1 MKRFLETSLLA
12 AIAIIG
18 CQKVEPELVTLSDKQ
33 TAIVFSAAMESL
45 EDDNFVDTKTS
56 LDEDG
61 NVLWKQGD
69 QVSIF
74 VGSTINEHYQVTD
87 DSDGKT
93 AAALNRV
100 ESPGFVGGGEIDNN
114 VAFYP
119 YASTAE
125 IAKKSGAYVISSI
138 SLPASQDYAS
148 ESFGNGA
155 FPMAA
160 VTSSKSDHN
169 LKFKNILGGLKLQLK
184 GTATIASIIVT
195 SNNGEIL
202 CGAAEV
208 TASNA
213 AKPSVSL
220 SEASA
225 TTVTLSCGSGVQLNA
240 NTETA
245 FIIALP
251 PMTMSGGFKAIV
263 TDTDGASMEIKTTKS
278 QTITR
283 SNLLKMPAVNY
294 VGTLPTPDP
303 EPTYNYVD
311 LGLPSGL
318 KWATRNLGK
327 DGFVSSPE
335 EYGDYYAWAELAP
348 YYSSRNPFTWVAGK
362 TGYNWAS
369 YQWCQGTNTTLT
381 RYNNKTANGDVDNK
395 TVFSDYNYADDAAQ
409 SLDGGKWR
417 TPTDAEWAELIANCT
432 WTWTTQNGVNGC
444 LVSSSNGKSIFLPAA
459 GCWVSNNTTSTDT
472 GDWGNYWSAS
482 LHTDDPRYSMRVG
495 FSSSSASSV
504 SRGWR
509 YYGRSIR
516 PVYDEAIIPVVSM
529 KLNKTSLTIEAGN
542 TETLTVLTSPTN
554 PTNKAA
560 VWTSSN
566 TGIATV
572 DNNGTVRGMAAG
584 TATITA
590 TTVNGGKTAVCTVTV
605 TPSTHAYV
613 DLGLPSG
620 LKWATCNLGATT
632 PEGFGDYYA
641 YGETDTYYSSQSPL
655 TWKSGKSSGYYWTS
669 YRWCTDAN
677 SYDPVMTK
685 YNKTDNKTVLEM
697 ADDAARYAWGGSW
710 RTPTAA
716 EWKEL
721 LDNCTW
727 TRTTQNGVSGRLVK
741 SKTNSNSIFLPAA
754 GTWYKTELKDSGTG
768 GFYMSSSVYPDVP
781 IYAQYMYFDYISS
794 TEYLYFSRGVRSNGR
809 SVRPVM

>member
-1 MKRFLETSLLA
+1 MKRCLALGLLA
-12 AIAIIG
+12 MLAISS
-18 CQKVEPELVTLSDKQ
+18 CQKAEPELVAPSDNKP
-33 TAIVFSAAMESL
+33 AAVFSATMEAMEDSASV
-45 EDDNFVDTKTS
+45 ETKTS
-56 LDEDG
+56 MDNDG

-74 VGSTINEHYQVTD
+74 VGSTINEHYQVTN

-93 AAALNRV
+93 SASLSRV
-100 ESPGFVGGGEIDNN
+100 EAPGFVAGGEIDNN

-119 YASTAE
+119 YASTAA
-125 IAKKSGAYVISSI
+125 IAKRSGAYVISSI
-138 SLPASQDYAS
+138 SLPQSQSYAS
-148 ESFGNGA
+148 ESFANGA
-155 FPMAA
+155 FPMVAI
-160 VTSSKSDHN
+160 TSSAQDYN
-169 LKFKNILGGLKLQLK
+169 LKFKNVLGGLKLQLK
-184 GTATIASIIVT
+184 GTATIVSVSVT
-195 SNNGEIL
+195 GNNGEIL

-208 TASNA
+208 TASTSA
-213 AKPSVSL
+213 MPAVSL
-220 SEASA
+220 TDASA
-225 TTVTLSCGSGVQLNA
+225 TTVTLNCGSGVQLN
-240 NTETA
+240 TTTA
-245 FIIALP
+245 TSFIITLP
-251 PMTMSGGFKAIV
+251 PMTMSGGFTAIV
-263 TDTDGASMEIKTTKS
+263 TDTDGATMEITTTKS

-294 VGTLPTPDP
+294 VGTLPTPVLSD
-303 EPTYNYVD
+303 YVD

-327 DGFVSSPE
+327 DGFVSTPE
-335 EYGDYYAWAELAP
+335 EYGDYYAWGDLTP
-348 YYSSRNPFTWVAGK
+348 YYSSRNPFAWMAGK

-369 YQWCQGTNTTLT
+369 YTWCQGSNTTFT
-381 RYNNKTANGDVDNK
+381 RYNNKTANGVVDNK

-417 TPTDAEWAELIANCT
+417 TPTDAEWTELINNCT

-444 LVSSSNGKSIFLPAA
+444 LVSSSNGNSIFLPAA
-459 GCWVSNNTTSTDT
+459 GCWVNSNTTSTDT

-482 LHTDDPRYSMRVG
+482 LNTADPRYSMRVG
-495 FSSSSASSV
+495 FSSSSSSSV

-516 PVYDEAIIPVVSM
+516 PVYDEAIVPVASVR
-529 KLNKTSLTIEAGN
+529 LNKASLTVEAGN
-542 TETLTVLTSPTN
+542 SETLTAIMSPTY
-554 PTNKAA
+554 PTNSAV

-572 DNNGTVRGMAAG
+572 DNNGTVRGMATG

-590 TTVNGGKTAVCTVTV
+590 TTVNGGKTATCAVTV

-632 PEGFGDYYA
+632 PEGYGDYYA

-655 TWKSGKSSGYYWTS
+655 TWKTGKTGGYWWTS
-669 YRWCTDAN
+669 YSWCTGAS
-677 SYDPVMTK
+677 SYDPTMTK
-685 YNKTDNKTVLEM
+685 YNASDNKTVLDLT
-697 ADDAARYAWGGSW
+697 DDAARAAWGGSW
-710 RTPTAA
+710 RTPTEAN
-716 EWKEL
+716 WKEL

-727 TRTTQNGVSGRLVK
+727 TRTTRNGVSGRLV
-741 SKTNSNSIFLPAA
+741 TGPNGNSIFLPAA
-754 GTWYKTELKDSGTG
+754 GTWYKTELNNVGTG
-768 GFYMSSSVYPDVP
+768 GFYMSSSIYADVP
-781 IYAQYMYFDYISS
+781 IYAQYLYFDYISS
-794 TEYLYFSRGVRSNGR
+794 TEYLYFSRGVRINGR

>member
-1 MKRFLETSLLA
+1 MKRSLVLGLLA
-12 AIAIIG
+12 ALAVSS
-18 CQKVEPELVTLSDKQ
+18 CQKAEPDFVTPVDNKP
-33 TAIVFSAAMESL
+33 AVVFSATIEAME
-45 EDDNFVDTKTS
+45 DDVPAETKTS
-56 LDEDG
+56 MDNKG

-74 VGSTINEHYQVTD
+74 VGSTINEHYQITD
-87 DSDGKT
+87 ESDGKT
-93 AAALNRV
+93 SAALNRV
-100 ESPGFVGGGEIDNN
+100 TNPGFVAGGEIDNN

-119 YASTAE
+119 YAANAA
-125 IAKKSGAYVISSI
+125 IAKRSGLYAISEI
-138 SLPASQDYAS
+138 ELPATQAYADA
-148 ESFGNGA
+148 SFGNGA

-160 VTSSKSDHN
+160 VTSSTSDYN
-169 LKFKNILGGLKLQLK
+169 LKFKNVLGGLNLQLN
-184 GTATIASIIVT
+184 GNATIASIIVSGN
-195 SNNGEIL
+195 SNEIL
-202 CGAAEV
+202 CGAASV
-208 TASNA
+208 SVSNA
-213 AKPSVSL
+213 TTPALSL
-220 SEASA
+220 TDASA
-225 TTVTLSCGSGVQLNA
+225 TAVTLDCGDGVQLNP
-240 NTETA
+240 NTPTA

-251 PMTMSGGFKAIV
+251 PMTMSGGFTAIV

-327 DGFVSSPE
+327 DGFVSSSE

-409 SLDGGKWR
+409 SFDGGKWR
-417 TPTDAEWAELIANCT
+417 TPTSAEWAELINNCT

-444 LVSSSNGKSIFLPAA
+444 LVSSSNGNSIFLPAA

-472 GDWGNYWSAS
+472 GTWGNYWSAS
-482 LHTDDPRYSMRVG
+482 LNTDDPRYSMRVG
-495 FSSSSASSV
+495 FSSSSAASV

-516 PVYDEAIIPVVSM
+516 PVYDATIVPVASM
-529 KLNKTSLTIEAGN
+529 RLNKTSLTIEAGN
-542 TETLTVLTSPTN
+542 TETLTVITSPTN
-554 PTNKAA
+554 PTNKAV

-590 TTVNGGKTAVCTVTV
+590 TTVNGGKTATCSVTV
-605 TPSTHAYV
+605 TPSSHAYV

-632 PEGFGDYYA
+632 PEGYGDYYA

-655 TWKSGKSSGYYWTS
+655 TWKSGKSGGYWWTS
-669 YRWCTDAN
+669 YSWCTGAS
-677 SYDPVMTK
+677 SYDPTMTK
-685 YNKTDNKTVLEM
+685 YNASDNKTVLDLT
-697 ADDAARYAWGGSW
+697 DDAARATWGGSW

-716 EWKEL
+716 EWNEL
-721 LDNCTW
+721 LNNCTW
-727 TRTTQNGVSGRLVK
+727 TRTTRNGVSGRLVTG
-741 SKTNSNSIFLPAA
+741 TNGNSIFLPAA
-754 GTWYKTELKDSGTG
+754 GTWYQTELKDAGTG
-768 GFYMSSSVYPDVP
+768 GFYMSSSVYADAP

-794 TEYLYFSRGVRSNGR
+794 TEYLFFSRVLSCN
-809 SVRPVM
+809 

>member
-1 MKRFLETSLLA
+1 MMKRSIVLA
-12 AIAIIG
+12 LMAALAISG
-18 CQKVEPELVTLSDKQ
+18 CQKVEPE
-33 TAIVFSAAMESL
+33 TASPADNHKAAVFSATMEAI
-45 EDDNFVDTKTS
+45 EDNALVETKTS
-56 LDEDG
+56 LDNKG
-61 NVLWKQGD
+61 NVLWKRGD

-87 DSDGKT
+87 ESDGKT
-93 AAALNRV
+93 SAALNRV
-100 ESPGFVGGGEIDNN
+100 TNPGFVAGGEIDNN

-119 YASTAE
+119 YAANAA
-125 IAKKSGAYVISSI
+125 IAKRSGLYAISEI
-138 SLPASQDYAS
+138 ELPATQAYADA
-148 ESFGNGA
+148 SFGNGA

-160 VTSSKSDHN
+160 VTSSTSDYN
-169 LKFKNILGGLKLQLK
+169 LKFKNVLGGLNLQLN
-184 GTATIASIIVT
+184 GNATIASIIVSGN
-195 SNNGEIL
+195 SNEIL
-202 CGAAEV
+202 CGAASV
-208 TASNA
+208 SVSNA
-213 AKPSVSL
+213 TTPALSL
-220 SEASA
+220 TDASA
-225 TTVTLSCGSGVQLNA
+225 TAVTLDCGDGVQLNP
-240 NTETA
+240 NTPTA

-251 PMTMSGGFKAIV
+251 PMTMSGGFTAIV

-620 LKWATCNLGATT
+620 LKWATCNLGAST
-632 PEGFGDYYA
+632 PEGYGDYYA
-641 YGETDTYYSSQSPL
+641 FGETDTYYSSQNPL
-655 TWKSGKSSGYYWTS
+655 TWKSGKSGGYHWSS
-669 YRWCTDAN
+669 YTWCEAVN
-677 SYDPVMTK
+677 AYDYNMTK
-685 YNKTDNKTVLEM
+685 YNASDNKTVLDM
-697 ADDAARYAWGGSW
+697 ADDAARANWGGTW
-710 RTPTAA
+710 RMLTEA
-716 EWKEL
+716 EWNEL
-721 LDNCTW
+721 LNNCTW
-727 TRTTQNGVSGRLVK
+727 TETTRNGVSGRLVTG
-741 SKTNSNSIFLPAA
+741 TNGNSIFLPAA
-754 GTWYKTELKDSGTG
+754 GTRAGINLLYPGSDGHYW
-768 GFYMSSSVYPDVP
+768 SSSATTIPSTS
-781 IYAQYMYFDYISS
+781 YAKFMRFGYNNCTS
-794 TEYLYFSRGVRSNGR
+794 GGRSNGR
-809 SVRPVM
+809 SVRPVMD

>member
-1 MKRFLETSLLA
+1 MKRSLALGLLA
-12 AIAIIG
+12 VFAISG
-18 CQKVEPELVTLSDKQ
+18 CQKAEPEIFTQADKQ
-33 TAIVFSAAMESL
+33 KAAVFNATIEAME
-45 EDDNFVDTKTS
+45 DGNPAKTKTS
-56 LDEDG
+56 MDTDG
-61 NVLWKQGD
+61 NVLWKSGD

-87 DSDGKT
+87 ASDGKT

-100 ESPGFVGGGEIDNN
+100 ESPGFVAGGEINNN

-119 YASTAE
+119 YASTAA
-125 IAKKSGAYVISSI
+125 IAKRSGSYVISEI
-138 SLPASQDYAS
+138 SLPASQNYAR
-148 ESFGNGA
+148 ESFANGA

-160 VTSSKSDHN
+160 VTSSTSDYN
-169 LKFKNILGGLKLQLK
+169 LKFKNVLGGLKLLLK
-184 GTATIASIIVT
+184 GTATITSVSVT
-195 SNNGEIL
+195 GNNGEIL
-202 CGAAEV
+202 CGAANV
-208 TASNA
+208 TASGTA
-213 AKPSVSL
+213 MPSVSL
-220 SEASA
+220 TDASA
-225 TTVTLSCGSGVQLNA
+225 TTVTLNCGSGVLLSTT
-240 NTETA
+240 TETA

-251 PMTMSGGFKAIV
+251 PMTMTGGFTATV
-263 TDTDGASMEIKTTKS
+263 TDSDGASMEIKTTKS

-294 VGTLPTPDP
+294 VGTLPEPEP
-303 EPTYNYVD
+303 EPTYDYVD

-327 DGFVSSPE
+327 DGFVNSPE
-335 EYGDYYAWAELAP
+335 DYGDYYAWADLEP
-348 YYSSRNPFTWVAGK
+348 YYSGRNPFTWATGK

-369 YQWCQGTNTTLT
+369 YTWCQGSNTTLT
-381 RYNNKTANGDVDNK
+381 RYNTKSANGDVDNK
-395 TVFSDYNYADDAAQ
+395 TAFSGYNYADDAAQ
-409 SLDGGKWR
+409 KLDGGKWR

-444 LVSSSNGKSIFLPAA
+444 LVSGSNGKSIFLPAA

-472 GDWGNYWSAS
+472 GDWGNYWAS
-482 LHTDDPRYSMRVG
+482 SLNTDDPRYSMRVG

-516 PVYDEAIIPVVSM
+516 PVHDESIIPVTSM
-529 KLNKTSLTIEAGN
+529 RLNKTSLTIEVGN
-542 TETLTVLTSPTN
+542 TETLTVITSPTN

-560 VWTSSN
+560 MWTSSN

-572 DNNGTVRGMAAG
+572 DNNGTVRGMATG

-620 LKWATCNLGATT
+620 VKWATCNLGASS
-632 PEGFGDYYA
+632 PEGYGDYYA
-641 YGETDTYYSSQSPL
+641 WGETATYYSSLNPL
-655 TWKSGKSSGYYWTS
+655 TWKSGKTSGYTGTS
-669 YRWCTDAN
+669 YRWCEAIN
-677 SYDPVMTK
+677 AYDYNMTK
-685 YNKTDNKTVLEM
+685 YNPTDHKTVLDL
-697 ADDAARYAWGGSW
+697 ADDAARAEWGGSW
-710 RTPTAA
+710 RTPTEA

-721 LDNCTW
+721 QSNCTW
-727 TRTTQNGVSGRLVK
+727 TRTTQNGVSGRLVR
-741 SKTNSNSIFLPAA
+741 SKINNNSIFLPAA
-754 GTWYKTELKDSGTG
+754 GTIHDKTLDATGTG
-768 GFYMSSSVYPDVP
+768 GYYMSSSFNTSQP
-781 IYAQYMYFDYISS
+781 IYSNYMYFDYISQQ
-794 TEYLYFSRGVRSNGR
+794 EFLYFSQGVRFNGR